1 MVDLELYRLF
11 VTVANEGNITRAS
24 EILHISQPAISKQI
38 HNLEYVLNTQL
49 FERSNTGVKLTIDGN
64 KLYFKIKDA
73 LSLIEHVEEDFKDNR
88 TIRLGTRNTILS
100 KVFSKGLTDFYNTYP
115 NETIDIKILEINEM
129 LNQLNNGLLDVV
141 LTKRIKDDNFENIK
155 FIGLGTLHVAFIT
168 KYGSKY
174 TNKIFSL
181 NELKKELIYTNS
193 INSNAVSVSILK
205 ELFNSDDLRNF
216 PNLKS
221 VTINTIVEILKKED
235 ALGFITTEFIKEELD
250 SKKLAIVKTDFEI
263 PSNEYGIYYN
273 KNNKFQALE
282 YLIDCIIKEC
292 KQ

>member
-1 MVDLELYRLF
+1 MIDLELYRLF

-38 HNLEYVLNTQL
+38 HNLEYELNTQL

-168 KYGSKY
+168 KFGSKY
-174 TNKIFSL
+174 TNCS
-181 NELKKELIYTNS
+181 S
-193 INSNAVSVSILK
+193 INSILK
-205 ELFNSDDLRNF
+205 DL
-216 PNLKS
+216 S
-221 VTINTIVEILKKED
+221 
-235 ALGFITTEFIKEELD
+235 
-250 SKKLAIVKTDFEI
+250 
-263 PSNEYGIYYN
+263 
-273 KNNKFQALE
+273 
-282 YLIDCIIKEC
+282 
-292 KQ
+292 

>member
-38 HNLEYVLNTQL
+38 HNLEYELNTIL

-73 LSLIEHVEEDFKDNR
+73 ISLIEHVEEDFKENR

-100 KVFSKGLTDFYNTYP
+100 KIFSKGLTSFYNTYP
-115 NETIDIKILEINEM
+115 NETIDIKMLEINEM
-129 LNQLNNGLLDVV
+129 LNQLNNSLLDIV

-155 FIGLGTLHVAFIT
+155 FIGLGTLHVAFVT
-168 KYGSKY
+168 KFGSKY

-181 NELKKELIYTNS
+181 DELKKEIIYTNS
-193 INSNAVSVSILK
+193 ISSNAVSVGVLK
-205 ELFNSDDLRNF
+205 ELFDSDDLRCF

-221 VTINTIVEILKKED
+221 VTINTIIEILKKED
-235 ALGFITTEFIKEELD
+235 ALGFVTPEFIKEELD

-273 KNNKFQALE
+273 KSNKFQALE
-282 YLIDCIIKEC
+282 NLIDCIIKEC

>member
-38 HNLEYVLNTQL
+38 HNLEYELNTKL

-73 LSLIEHVEEDFKDNR
+73 ISLIEHVEEDFKENR

-100 KVFSKGLTDFYNTYP
+100 KIFSKGLTSFYNTYP
-115 NETIDIKILEINEM
+115 NETIDIKMLEINEM
-129 LNQLNNGLLDVV
+129 LNQLNNGLLDID
-141 LTKRIKDDNFENIK
+141 LTKKINDDDFENIK
-155 FIGLGTLHVAFIT
+155 FISLGILHVAFIT
-168 KYGSKY
+168 KFGSKY

-181 NELKKELIYTNS
+181 DELKKEIIYTNN
-193 INSNAVSVSILK
+193 INSYAVSVSILR
-205 ELFNSDDLRNF
+205 ELFGTSDLRKY
-216 PNLKS
+216 PNIKS
-221 VTINTIVEILKKED
+221 VATNTIIEVLKKEEV
-235 ALGFITTEFIKEELD
+235 LGFVTPEFIKEELD
-250 SKKLAIVKTDFEI
+250 SKRLAIVKTDFEI

-282 YLIDCIIKEC
+282 NLIDCILKEC
-292 KQ
+292 K